1 MHGKGFK
8 KAAMT
13 LAFVFV
19 NCMIDQAASVERAA
33 KNVRGVLE
41 AHTTTGIYDLILK
54 VQAEDESKFQ
64 ELIRKVKRVSGVTS
78 TLTSITYGHAS

>member
-1 MHGKGFK
+1 MRGKGFK
-8 KAAMT
+8 KTAMT

-19 NCMIDQAASVERAA
+19 NCMFDQAASVEKAV
-33 KNVRGVLE
+33 KDVRGVLE

-64 ELIRKVKRVSGVTS
+64 ELIRKVKGVSGVTS
-78 TLTSITYGHAS
+78 TLTSITYGNAN